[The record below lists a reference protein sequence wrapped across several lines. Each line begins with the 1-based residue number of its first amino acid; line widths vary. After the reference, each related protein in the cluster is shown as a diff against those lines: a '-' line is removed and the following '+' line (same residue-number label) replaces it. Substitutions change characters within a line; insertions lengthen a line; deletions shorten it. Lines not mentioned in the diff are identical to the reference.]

1 MLINWRHRHSAA
13 LLLCA
18 CLAAPLAAQEA
29 REIERLFR
37 GGETTLAL
45 QRAERAIAERPRDA
59 SMRFLR
65 GVMLSEMKREVEA
78 MEAFTRLMEDFPELP
93 EPYNNLAVLYAA
105 QGQIDKARELLE
117 TALRHDP
124 SYFTAHENLGDVF
137 MRLARREYERAAASG
152 RGDTELERKLKLT
165 RQLMPSNP

>member
-1 MLINWRHRHSAA
+1 MLINWRRRHPAV
-13 LLLCA
+13 LLLCL
-18 CLAAPLAAQEA
+18 CLAAPLAAQEL
-29 REIERLFR
+29 RDVEKLFR
-37 GGETTLAL
+37 GGESALAL
-45 QRAERAIAERPRDA
+45 QQADRAIAARPRDA

-65 GVMLSEMKREVEA
+65 GVMLSEAKREAEA
-78 MEAFTRLMEDFPELP
+78 IDAFTRLTEDFPDLP

-105 QGQIDKARELLE
+105 QGKIDKARELLE

-152 RGDTELERKLKLT
+152 RGDPELERKLKLA
-165 RQLMPSNP
+165 RQLTPSGP